1 MRHKLCASR
10 TVHIMYSSGTN
21 CMLWSAGECVS
32 ASITNYIY
40 HELYTSRTLHI
51 IYQLQAVQSA
61 MVPFI
66 VYITDCICHEQYVSQ
81 TLYISPVRQSSA
93 CCGARWCAS
102 SLEARWCWQEYRG
115 GGGGRRVQ
123 DARSRVHG
131 SGASPVTTNM
141 AAAPRA
147 ASPAPPAW

>member
-1 MRHKLCASR
+1 MRFGKR
-10 TVHIMYSSGTN
+10 
-21 CMLWSAGECVS
+21 
-32 ASITNYIY
+32 
-40 HELYTSRTLHI
+40 HELCISRTLYLTNSTYHLQFV
-51 IYQLQAVQSA
+51 YQLQAVQSA

-123 DARSRVHG
+123 DARSRVRG

-141 AAAPRA
+141 AAAPKA

>member
-1 MRHKLCASR
+1 MHHELYISCIVRVLTACYGVRESVFRHRHKLHISPTLYLTNSTYHLPTANCAER
-10 TVHIMYSSGTN
+10 NG
-21 CMLWSAGECVS
+21 AFR
-32 ASITNYIY
+32 SIYY
-40 HELYTSRTLHI
+40 RL
-51 IYQLQAVQSA
+51 
-61 MVPFI
+61 
-66 VYITDCICHEQYVSQ
+66 ICHEPYVSQ
-81 TLYISPVRQSSA
+81 TLYISPVRQSFA
-93 CCGARWCAS
+93 CCCAMWCAS

-123 DARSRVHG
+123 DARSRVRG